1 MNTTSDSDPGLR
13 RAQLLFSPEDLV
25 IARKAFVL
33 IVNNAPGR
41 VLQLE
46 PVLRWSAEEWAA
58 LAGALRE
65 SGFDRSR
72 PAHLTALQ
80 WLIDQAC
87 NGEAK
92 K

>member
-1 MNTTSDSDPGLR
+1 MDNTADSDPGLR
-13 RAQLLFSPEDLV
+13 PFNLLFSGADLA

-33 IVNNAPGR
+33 IVNDNPAR
-41 VLQLE
+41 VMQLE
-46 PVLRWSAEEWAA
+46 PVLRWKEEAWLA
-58 LAGALRE
+58 LNGALLE
-65 SGFDRSR
+65 SGFDRHR

-87 NGEAK
+87 DKGTK